1 MLSNHSPNVAV
12 IEAAYAAFNR
22 RDIDAVLA
30 LMRSDVDWPNGMDGT
45 RVHGHQ
51 AVRAYWTYQWGVID
65 PHVEPTNIH
74 DGADGN
80 TVVDVHQV
88 VRDLSGNTLFDATIR
103 HIYRIEDGLIVRMDI
118 ESSVLL
124 TEMEPAAH

>member
-1 MLSNHSPNVAV
+1 MLSNHDL

-30 LMRSDVDWPNGMDGT
+30 LMRADVDWPNGMDGT
-45 RVHGHQ
+45 RVLGHE
-51 AVRAYWTYQWGVID
+51 AVRVYWTYQWGVID
-65 PHVEPTNIH
+65 PHVEPTNIR

-88 VRDLSGNTLFDATIR
+88 VRDLSGNTLFDATIQ
-103 HIYRIEDGLIVRMDI
+103 HIYRIEDGLIARMDI
-118 ESSVLL
+118 EYPVPLA
-124 TEMEPAAH
+124 EMEPATH